1 MDKGGHGEISQV
13 TERHSDARTGVV
25 EVESGHLSK
34 AEMHNLLMGWTGGQ
48 LQYWVRK
55 RKLPFL
61 RQKEQRSQRL
71 WGTIQEFGF
80 GCVKCWGDA
89 S

>member
-34 AEMHNLLMGWTGGQ
+34 AETHNLLMGWTGDNCSTGST
-48 LQYWVRK
+48 RGSCH
-55 RKLPFL
+55 F
-61 RQKEQRSQRL
+61 
-71 WGTIQEFGF
+71 
-80 GCVKCWGDA
+80 
-89 S
+89 